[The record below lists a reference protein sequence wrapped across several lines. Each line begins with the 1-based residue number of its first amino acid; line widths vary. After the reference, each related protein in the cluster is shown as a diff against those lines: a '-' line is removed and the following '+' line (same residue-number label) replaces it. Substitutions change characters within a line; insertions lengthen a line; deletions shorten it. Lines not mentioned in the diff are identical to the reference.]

1 MPPCRLR
8 DLGERR
14 IVSELLRPRYERDS
28 AFGDDCALV
37 PIPAGPVEVVATTD
51 PCPFPLVAALG
62 LDDLYHW
69 GWLLATI
76 NLSDLAAAAAH
87 PAGLLTSYTVP
98 ADLST
103 DEFEALLRG
112 VDDCCAEAG
121 TLVVGGNIKDG
132 ELSLAATALG
142 WCEPGRRITR
152 SGVAPGHVAVLVG
165 RPGLLWSFALV
176 ERGHARVTAASYD
189 ELRSHAERPRAKLEV
204 ARELAARGIA
214 RAAIDLSDGLY
225 GALGELCRANGCGIA
240 LEHGVPQLS
249 GAVADVAEQAR
260 IDPLKLASLWGDWN
274 LVVAVDRADLAA
286 CVSVA
291 ESLGEE
297 AHVLGAFTVEPSI
310 TVSSAKDRREVWDG
324 TDFERFTPESWTGS
338 LLDWIVADLVGSMDR
353 PAKLR

>member
-1 MPPCRLR
+1 MAPSRLR

-14 IVSELLRPRYERDS
+14 IVSELLRLRYERNS

-51 PCPFPLVAALG
+51 PCPFPLVIALG
-62 LDDLYHW
+62 LEGLYHW

-76 NLSDLAAAAAH
+76 NLSDLAAAGAH

-103 DEFEALLRG
+103 DDFEALLRG
-112 VDDCCAEAG
+112 VDDCCADAG

-152 SGVAPGHVAVLVG
+152 SGVVPGQVAVLIG
-165 RPGLLWSFALV
+165 RPGVLWSFALV
-176 ERGHARVTAASYD
+176 ERGYARVTATSYS
-189 ELRSHAERPRAKLEV
+189 ELRSHAERPRAKLIV

-214 RAAIDLSDGLY
+214 RAAIDVSDGLY
-225 GALGELCRANGCGIA
+225 GALGELCRTNGCGIV
-240 LEHGVPQLS
+240 LDHGVPRIS

-260 IDPLKLASLWGDWN
+260 IEPLKLASLWGDWN
-274 LVVAVDRADLAA
+274 LVVAVERADLAA
-286 CVSVA
+286 CVSIV

-297 AHVLGAFTVEPSI
+297 AHVLGAFTLEPSI
-310 TVSSAKDRREVWDG
+310 TVSSDTGRHEVWDG
-324 TDFERFTPESWTGS
+324 IDFERFTPESWTSS
-338 LLDWIVADLVGSMDR
+338 LLESIVADLVGSVDR
-353 PAKLR
+353 